1 MVVEAEVNERPG
13 RPLFEVNGEVCSKK
27 NLTGP
32 TLLEMSVNLVNQAR
46 HQLVDDQE

>member
-32 TLLEMSVNLVNQAR
+32 TLLEMSGIPVSLRVGVPTGR
-46 HQLVDDQE
+46 DS